1 MSLRVSSTANLYLF
15 KRMFGLQARDQARLS
30 EQVASGKRI
39 NRVSDDPIAAKALS
53 AFKENLG
60 RTDQYLRN
68 INYADRSMR
77 QIESSISQIND
88 LMIRARDLAI
98 QANSSSLGDEGREAI
113 AEEIAQLS
121 QQLLSIANTRVG
133 REFIFA
139 GQATSTEPFALDVN
153 FPSATPAASFGGST
167 DLKSIQIGE
176 SQTFETQIR
185 MDEIL
190 LGDGNPGSVDIFQ
203 SLANLEVALRANNID
218 DTDPASVGQALEDL
232 NLGLDRVQRE
242 LSNIGGKTNRLENAK
257 KSLDDHRVLTQEF
270 VSNLQDVDLSEV
282 IYEFQKS
289 QTALQA
295 TIGVAGQ
302 VLGVQ
307 SLMDFLR

>member
-1 MSLRVSSTANLYLF
+1 MSLRVSSGSNFYLF
-15 KRMFGLQARDQARLS
+15 RRMFGLQARDQARLS
-30 EQVASGKRI
+30 EQILTGKKIR
-39 NRVSDDPIAAKALS
+39 RASDDPIAAKALS

-60 RTDQYLRN
+60 RSDQYLRN
-68 INYADRSMR
+68 INYADRSWR
-77 QIESSISQIND
+77 QIESSISQVND

-121 QQLLSIANTRVG
+121 QQLLSIANARIG
-133 REFIFA
+133 REYIFA
-139 GQATSTEPFALDVN
+139 GQATTTEPFVLDVN
-153 FPSATPAASFGGST
+153 FPNATPAATFSGST
-167 DLKSIQIGE
+167 DLKNVQIGE
-176 SQTFETQIR
+176 SQIFETQIR

-203 SLANLEVALRANNID
+203 SLANLEIALRANNID
-218 DTDPASVGQALEDL
+218 DNDPASVGQAIEDL

-242 LSNIGGKTNRLENAK
+242 LSNVGGKTNRLENAK
-257 KSLDDHRVLTQEF
+257 RSLEDHRVLTEEF
-270 VSNLQDVDLSEV
+270 VENLQAVDLGEV
-282 IYEFQKS
+282 INEFKRS
-289 QTALQA
+289 ETALQA

>member
-1 MSLRVSSTANLYLF
+1 MSLRVSPGANLFFF
-15 KRMFGLQARDQARLS
+15 KRMFGVQTRDQAKLS
-30 EQVASGKRI
+30 EQVATGKRI
-39 NRVSDDPIAAKALS
+39 NRSSDDPIAAKALG

-68 INYADRSMR
+68 ISYVDRSWR
-77 QIESSISQIND
+77 QIESSVSQVND

-98 QANSSSLGDEGREAI
+98 QGNSASLGSEGREAI
-113 AEEIAQLS
+113 AEEISQLS
-121 QQLLSIANTRVG
+121 RQLLSIANTRVG
-133 REFIFA
+133 REYIFS
-139 GQATSTEPFALDVN
+139 GQATLTEPFSLDAN
-153 FPSATPAASFGGST
+153 FPNANPAASFNGSASV
-167 DLKSIQIGE
+167 KSIPIGE

-185 MDEIL
+185 LDQIL
-190 LGDGNPGSVDIFQ
+190 LGDGSPDSADIFQ
-203 SLANLEVALRANNID
+203 TLANLERALRSNNID
-218 DTDPASVGQALEDL
+218 DSDPSSVGQALEDL
-232 NLGLDRVQRE
+232 NLGLSRVQRE
-242 LSNIGGKTNRLENAK
+242 LANIGGKTNRLDNAR
-257 KSLDDHRVLTQEF
+257 KSLDDHRLLTQEF